1 MIWGGVDIVR
11 AGAAS
16 LEILE
21 YLHAACFAVGWDAV
35 AIARLL
41 AMPGATGTL
50 AVLSA
55 QAGRDATPAGF
66 LLGREAGGEA
76 EIISTGVLPDFRGRG
91 IGGAL
96 VSEFTTRMQQRGAE
110 AVFLEVAVDND
121 AALSLY
127 KRLGF
132 VPVGLRKA
140 YYEPEPDNRTA
151 SATDA
156 LVMRRNL

>member
-21 YLHAACFAVGWDAV
+21 ALHGACFAKGWDAV

-50 AVLSA
+50 AVLRA
-55 QAGRDATPAGF
+55 QAQKAATPAGF
-66 LLGREAGGEA
+66 LMGREAGGEA

-91 IGGAL
+91 IGGEL
-96 VSEFTTRMQQRGAE
+96 VAEFTRRMQQRGAT
-110 AVFLEVAVDND
+110 AVFLEVAVDNN

-132 VPVGLRKA
+132 VTVGLRKA
-140 YYEPEPDNRTA
+140 YYEPAHETA
-151 SATDA
+151 GATDA
-156 LVMRRNL
+156 LVMRHNL

>member
-11 AGAAS
+11 AGAAA

-21 YLHAACFAVGWDAV
+21 SLHGACFAMGWDAL

-41 AMPGATGTL
+41 AMPGATGTI
-50 AVLSA
+50 AVVRPA
-55 QAGRDATPAGF
+55 AEQDATPVGF

-76 EIISTGVLPDFRGRG
+76 EIISTGVLPGFRGRG
-91 IGGAL
+91 MGGAL
-96 VSEFTTRMQQRGAE
+96 VSEFSTRMQQRGAE

-127 KRLGF
+127 KRQGF
-132 VPVGLRKA
+132 VSVGLRKA
-140 YYEPEPDNRTA
+140 YYEPAPDSSKA
-151 SATDA
+151 GPTDA
-156 LVMRRNL
+156 IVMRRNL

>member
-16 LEILE
+16 MEILE
-21 YLHAACFAVGWDAV
+21 SLHAACFTAGWDAV
-35 AIARLL
+35 AIARML

-50 AVLSA
+50 AVLNA
-55 QAGRDATPAGF
+55 QQERDATPAGF

-76 EIISTGVLPDFRGRG
+76 EIISTGVVPDLRGRG

-96 VSEFTTRMQQRGAE
+96 VSEFTSRMQQRGVKAL
-110 AVFLEVAVDND
+110 FLEVAVDNA

-132 VPVGLRKA
+132 IPVGLRKA
-140 YYEPEPDNRTA
+140 YYEAAQNDPAAAP
-151 SATDA
+151 TDA
-156 LVMRRNL
+156 LVMRCNL

>member
-1 MIWGGVDIVR
+1 MIWGGVEIIR

-21 YLHAACFAVGWDAV
+21 MLHAACFAAGWDALTM
-35 AIARLL
+35 AKML

-50 AVLSA
+50 AILSA
-55 QAGRDATPAGF
+55 QTGQDPTPAGF

-76 EIISTGVLPDFRGRG
+76 EIISTGVLPALRGRG

-96 VSEFTTRMQQRGAE
+96 VSEFTARVQSRGAQ
-110 AVFLEVAVDND
+110 AVFLEVAVNND

-132 VPVGLRKA
+132 TPVGLRKA
-140 YYEPEPDNRTA
+140 YYEPPRDDPAAT
-151 SATDA
+151 ATDA
-156 LVMRRNL
+156 LVMRCNI

>member
-16 LEILE
+16 LHVLE
-21 YLHAACFAVGWDAV
+21 ELHAACFPNGWDAV

-50 AVLSA
+50 ALRTA
-55 QAGRDATPAGF
+55 EANADPAPVGF

-76 EIISTGVLPDFRGRG
+76 EIISTGVVAEWRGRG

-96 VSEFTTRMQQRGAE
+96 VSEFIARTHARGAT
-110 AVFLEVAVDND
+110 ALFLEVAVNNA

-132 VPVGLRKA
+132 APVGLRKA
-140 YYEPEPDNRTA
+140 YYAPDA
-151 SATDA
+151 GSAAVDA
-156 LVMRRNL
+156 LVMRRNLLTS

>member
-11 AGAAS
+11 AGAAT

-21 YLHAACFAVGWDAV
+21 SLHGACFAIGWDEQ

-50 AVLSA
+50 AVLRPQA
-55 QAGRDATPAGF
+55 QQDATPAGF

-76 EIISTGVLPDFRGRG
+76 EIISIGVLPDFRGRG
-91 IGGAL
+91 LGGAL
-96 VSEFTTRMQQRGAE
+96 VSEFVTRMQQRGAE
-110 AVFLEVAVDND
+110 MVFLEVAVDND
-121 AALSLY
+121 AAVSLY

-132 VPVGLRKA
+132 IPVGLRKA
-140 YYEPEPDNRTA
+140 YYEAAPDNSKTGP
-151 SATDA
+151 TDA
-156 LVMRRNL
+156 IVMRRNL

>member
-1 MIWGGVDIVR
+1 MIWGGADIVR
-11 AGAAS
+11 AGAAA
-16 LEILE
+16 LEILQS
-21 YLHAACFAVGWDAV
+21 LHGACFAIGWDAL

-50 AVLSA
+50 AVVRPEA
-55 QAGRDATPAGF
+55 EQDATPTGF

-76 EIISTGVLPDFRGRG
+76 EIISTGVLPGFRGRG

-96 VSEFTTRMQQRGAE
+96 VSEFVTRMQQRGIE

-140 YYEPEPDNRTA
+140 YYEPAPDSSKA
-151 SATDA
+151 GPTDA
-156 LVMRRNL
+156 IVMRRNL